1 MYMIQEIE
9 NEVLEIIKNI
19 KSLENLKIDE
29 PLIDSGLLDSF
40 DLIHLITIL
49 ENTYLISIP
58 GSEIVPE
65 NLNKI
70 TDLSLLVRRLKG

>member
-1 MYMIQEIE
+1 MIQEIE

-70 TDLSLLVRRLKG
+70 TDLALLVRRLKG